1 MKAMIFAAG
10 LGSRL
15 KPLTDTMPK
24 ALVPVAG
31 CPMLQHVILKLKA
44 SGFTEIVI
52 NIHHFGEQI
61 IDFLKTNN
69 DFGLTIH
76 ISDERDRLLDTG
88 GGIRKARLFFENSGE
103 PFLVHNVDI
112 LSDMNLK
119 ELYDFHMQS
128 GSVATLLAS
137 RRTTSRYL
145 LFDTERKLRGW
156 INKDTGQVKPEGFH
170 YDESLYREYAFS
182 GIHVFSPAVFR
193 LMEAPRWEGK
203 FSIMDFY
210 LATCGQTDY
219 SGYLA
224 EKLELIDIGK
234 PETLARAEEFVK
246 KLTF

>member
-31 CPMLQHVILKLKA
+31 CPMLEHVILKLKA

-128 GSVATLLAS
+128 GGVATLLAS

-145 LFDTERKLRGW
+145 LFNTERKLRGW

>member
-31 CPMLQHVILKLKA
+31 CPMLEHVILKLKA

-128 GSVATLLAS
+128 WSVATLLAC

-170 YDESLYREYAFS
+170 YDESLYRECAFS

>member
-24 ALVPVAG
+24 AIVPVAG
-31 CPMLQHVILKLKA
+31 CPMLEHVILKLKA

-145 LFDTERKLRGW
+145 LFNTERKLRGW

>member
-31 CPMLQHVILKLKA
+31 CPMLEHVILKLKA

-76 ISDERDRLLDTG
+76 ISDERDRLPDTG

-145 LFDTERKLRGW
+145 LFNTERKLRGW

>member
-31 CPMLQHVILKLKA
+31 CPMLEHVILKLKA

-119 ELYDFHMQS
+119 ELYDFRMQS

-145 LFDTERKLRGW
+145 LFNTERKLRGW